1 MATKNNSKKVQS
13 NELSIISKEDKL
25 QYRKYD
31 AVIKKGV
38 TSINK
43 STLDIACA
51 IFQIHNLKLFKVEGF
66 KNIYDYCSAKY
77 ALSRGHV
84 NNCVQIVARFANRI
98 EDGETFRTEID
109 ERYRDYS
116 ITKLIVMRPFTD
128 EQLKEI
134 KPEMSVRLIQKT
146 LEKYKEIPSDDA
158 KSEPDAENIVIDG
171 EQTELFG
178 EENENDS
185 SLNEIVVNNVF
196 TFNNLFILG
205 ANMESE
211 KKAKESILEQFR
223 ETMDVV
229 YKLVINGH
237 CVRIVEEPTF
247 EGVQD

>member
-13 NELSIISKEDKL
+13 NELAIISKEDKA

-77 ALSRGHV
+77 GLSRGHV

-98 EDGETFRTEID
+98 PDGETFRTEID
-109 ERYRDYS
+109 ERYREYS

-146 LEKYKEIPSDDA
+146 LEKYKEVSPDDA
-158 KSEPDAENIVIDG
+158 EDNADAENTVIDG

-178 EENENDS
+178 DENTDDS
-185 SLNEIVVNNVF
+185 ALNEVVISNVF
-196 TFNNLFILG
+196 TFNNLPILG
-205 ANMESE
+205 ANLESE
-211 KKAKESILEQFR
+211 EKAKESILKQFH
-223 ETMDVV
+223 ETIDVV
-229 YKLVINGH
+229 YKLITSGY

-247 EGVQD
+247 EGVQK

>member
-1 MATKNNSKKVQS
+1 MATKNNSKKIQS
-13 NELSIISKEDKL
+13 NELAIISKEDKA

-77 ALSRGHV
+77 GLSRGHV

-98 EDGETFRTEID
+98 TDGETFRTEID
-109 ERYRDYS
+109 ERYKDYS

-146 LEKYKEIPSDDA
+146 LEKYKEVSPNDA
-158 KSEPDAENIVIDG
+158 GAENTVIDG

-178 EENENDS
+178 GENTDDS
-185 SLNEIVVNNVF
+185 VLNEVVVNNVF
-196 TFNNLFILG
+196 TFNNLYILG
-205 ANMESE
+205 ADMESE
-211 KKAKESILEQFR
+211 EKAKESILDQFR

-229 YKLVINGH
+229 YKLITNGH
-237 CVRIVEEPTF
+237 CVRVVEEPIF
-247 EGVQD
+247 EGVQK

>member
-13 NELSIISKEDKL
+13 NVLAIISKEDKA

-51 IFQIHNLKLFKVEGF
+51 IFQIHSLKLFKVEGF

-84 NNCVQIVARFANRI
+84 NNCIQIVARFANRI

-109 ERYRDYS
+109 ERYKDYS

-146 LEKYKEIPSDDA
+146 LEKYKEVSPDELDT
-158 KSEPDAENIVIDG
+158 DAETENTVIDG

-178 EENENDS
+178 DENTDDS
-185 SLNEIVVNNVF
+185 ALNEVVINNVF
-196 TFNNLFILG
+196 TFNNLYILG

-211 KKAKESILEQFR
+211 EKAKESILDQFR
-223 ETMDVV
+223 EAMDVV
-229 YKLVINGH
+229 YKLVTNGH

-247 EGVQD
+247 EGVQN